1 MRRVTQEGKRFRYP
15 QQRYGIFSATC
26 IRFPKLSC
34 TFVLPFIEL
43 LDYEPEYLVEIPS
56 GFTPISHAQQ
66 LLIMGSCFAE
76 NIGTLLAENKFGSI
90 SIHSVSYIIH
100 DPSQWLCAKSSAK
113 SNTKHPI
120 CFCIVNVGTARCI
133 MALSPP
139 PPLQTPYGISNPVW
153 NKHIKS

>member
-1 MRRVTQEGKRFRYP
+1 MNLNTP
-15 QQRYGIFSATC
+15 
-26 IRFPKLSC
+26 
-34 TFVLPFIEL
+34 
-43 LDYEPEYLVEIPS
+43 VEIPS

-76 NIGTLLAENKFGSI
+76 NIGTLLAENKFRIDINPFGILYNPRSI
-90 SIHSVSYIIH
+90 SMA
-100 DPSQWLCAKSSAK
+100 LRESSAK

-133 MALSPP
+133 TALSPP

-153 NKHIKS
+153 NRHIKS